1 MNKKLNFIFK
11 KKKIFKIILYFVL
24 FIVTFFIIY
33 LNIPK
38 FFNYSPPLIEESLKR
53 NSELNIKKISNIKY
67 KIFPS
72 PRLALYAG
80 SLEHEKNFLKIESVE
95 IDIILNTFNIFN
107 FKKINY
113 DNILIRGGST
123 NIKINKIDQLL
134 DFVKKNTK
142 NIYFKENNIVLFQKN
157 KKLFEI
163 ENSIIKT
170 YSNNKPQLSI
180 NGFFLNHK
188 ITFLLKKKSNTRNNI
203 ILKIPELDIAVKILL
218 NNEENLEKSLEGKVN
233 LEVLNNIFQ
242 FNFTKKNNFIINKG
256 FVRSNLINS
265 LIEGEISFNPHFFF
279 NLNIEPSNIKLVKL
293 FTATQNIYFSENIQG
308 VKIAKKLN
316 GFLNLKNI
324 FNGNIIFKNGE
335 ISFKDFSSD
344 KNSSILINAKILE
357 SGKQGKINFN
367 LLKEIQNKDDTVD
380 ELNMSGLIIPSS
392 SKVIFRKIK
401 LNKETFS
408 DKKTKKYERE
418 FNREVID
425 NLLSNILNEIKMNNF
440 FKNFIN

>member
-163 ENSIIKT
+163 KISIIKT
-170 YSNNKPQLSI
+170 HTNNKPQLSI
-180 NGFFLNHK
+180 NGLFLNHK
-188 ITFLLKKKSNTRNNI
+188 ITFLLKK
-203 ILKIPELDIAVKILL
+203 
-218 NNEENLEKSLEGKVN
+218 
-233 LEVLNNIFQ
+233 
-242 FNFTKKNNFIINKG
+242 
-256 FVRSNLINS
+256 NLI
-265 LIEGEISFNPHFFF
+265 
-279 NLNIEPSNIKLVKL
+279 K
-293 FTATQNIYFSENIQG
+293 
-308 VKIAKKLN
+308 KI
-316 GFLNLKNI
+316 I
-324 FNGNIIFKNGE
+324 
-335 ISFKDFSSD
+335 
-344 KNSSILINAKILE
+344 
-357 SGKQGKINFN
+357 
-367 LLKEIQNKDDTVD
+367 
-380 ELNMSGLIIPSS
+380 
-392 SKVIFRKIK
+392 
-401 LNKETFS
+401 
-408 DKKTKKYERE
+408 
-418 FNREVID
+418 
-425 NLLSNILNEIKMNNF
+425 
-440 FKNFIN
+440 